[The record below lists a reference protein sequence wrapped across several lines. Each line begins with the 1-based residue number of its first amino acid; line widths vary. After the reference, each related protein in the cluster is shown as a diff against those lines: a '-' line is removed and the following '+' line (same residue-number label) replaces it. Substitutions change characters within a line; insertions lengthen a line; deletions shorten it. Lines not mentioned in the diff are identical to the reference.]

1 MKRLIY
7 FFFISIT
14 FYNCENEIDINSDW
28 EEIPVLYAILDGG
41 AKDDCNGNGILD
53 QNDNLPCNDQYIRI
67 QKSFLG
73 EFPANQMAQESDS
86 IYYSPNDVL
95 VWVEETCAND
105 LDGFNEAISFLD
117 EYATNEDLQTIY
129 DVYNFLTDTI
139 AVEFVQS
146 NEKPDDGYFSSEN
159 HYYFKFS
166 NPLKLYENGDSGSK
180 CQYKVVFHNPSSGK
194 RTSGI
199 VQIIKPIDTKI
210 PTSLSGSRHGVL
222 KEIPDHVANDSPI
235 SGLRIRPSE
244 NGKLY
249 KFFLR
254 FNYVEVDISTGE
266 EKSLYVD
273 WNFSPITATESQY
286 TSGGTWVD
294 LDFRPFDFFSFL
306 ASSIPENDN
315 VYRYPK
321 GIYFDNGTTPH
332 GQIDPA
338 VYFPCLEFHFEVLD
352 LDLFNYL
359 NSQLP
364 SGLTQSRPLYSNI
377 DNGFGLIASISKES
391 IVDVKMSRTT
401 NNNIATNILTKKLN
415 FRCFDGIND
424 ISNLGY
430 DCQ

>member
-73 EFPANQMAQESDS
+73 EFPADQMAQESDS
-86 IYYSPNDVL
+86 IYYSPNDIL
-95 VWVEETCAND
+95 VWVEEMCN
-105 LDGFNEAISFLD
+105 N
-117 EYATNEDLQTIY
+117 N
-129 DVYNFLTDTI
+129 TDTI
-139 AVEFVQS
+139 SVELIQS
-146 NEKPDDGYFSSEN
+146 DEKPDDGYFSSEN

-166 NPLKLYENGDSGSK
+166 NPLKLYENGESGPK
-180 CQYKVVFHNPSSGK
+180 CQYKVVFLNPLSGK
-194 RTSGI
+194 KTSGV

>member
-7 FFFISIT
+7 LFFISIT
-14 FYNCENEIDINSDW
+14 FYNCENEIDINSEW
-28 EEIPVLYAILDGG
+28 EEIPVLYAILDSG
-41 AKDDCNGNGILD
+41 AEDDCNGNGTLD
-53 QNDNLPCNDQYIRI
+53 QDDNLPCNDQYIRI

-73 EFPANQMAQESDS
+73 EYPADQMAQESDS
-86 IYYSPNDVL
+86 IYYSPTDVL
-95 VWVEETCAND
+95 VWVEEICSN
-105 LDGFNEAISFLD
+105 N
-117 EYATNEDLQTIY
+117 
-129 DVYNFLTDTI
+129 TDTI
-139 AVEFVQS
+139 SVELIS
-146 NEKPDDGYFSSEN
+146 SDEKPDDGYFTSEDH
-159 HYYFKFS
+159 HYYKFS
-166 NPLKLYENGDSGSK
+166 NQLRLYENGNSSNK
-180 CQYKVVFHNPSSGK
+180 CEYKVVFLNPMSGK
-194 RTSGI
+194 KTSGK
-199 VQIIKPIDTKI
+199 VKIIEPIDASI
-210 PTSLSGSRHGVL
+210 PTSLGGSRFGVF
-222 KEIPDHVANDSPI
+222 KEIPNHEVSQQEI
-235 SGLRIRPSE
+235 RGLKIDVSE

-254 FNYVEVDISTGE
+254 FNYIEVDVNTGE

-286 TSGGTWVD
+286 NGDGNRIE
-294 LDFRPFDFFSFL
+294 LNFRPFDFFSFL
-306 ASSIPENDN
+306 ASSIPEKDN

-321 GIYFDNGTTPH
+321 GVYFDSGITPY

-377 DNGFGLIASISKES
+377 DNGFGLIASVSKQS

-415 FRCFDGIND
+415 FRCFDGLND
-424 ISNLGY
+424 IINLGY

>member
-1 MKRLIY
+1 VKRLIY

-73 EFPANQMAQESDS
+73 EFPADQMAQESDS
-86 IYYSPNDVL
+86 IYYSPNDIL
-95 VWVEETCAND
+95 VWVEEMCN
-105 LDGFNEAISFLD
+105 N
-117 EYATNEDLQTIY
+117 N
-129 DVYNFLTDTI
+129 TDTI
-139 AVEFVQS
+139 SVELIQS
-146 NEKPDDGYFSSEN
+146 DEKPDDGYFSSEN

-166 NPLKLYENGDSGSK
+166 NPLKLYENGESGPK
-180 CQYKVVFHNPSSGK
+180 CQYKVVFLNPLSGK
-194 RTSGI
+194 RTSGK

>member
-73 EFPANQMAQESDS
+73 EFPADQMAQESDS
-86 IYYSPNDVL
+86 IYYSPNDIL
-95 VWVEETCAND
+95 VWVEEICN
-105 LDGFNEAISFLD
+105 N
-117 EYATNEDLQTIY
+117 N
-129 DVYNFLTDTI
+129 TDTI
-139 AVEFVQS
+139 SVELIQS
-146 NEKPDDGYFSSEN
+146 DEKPDDGYFSSEN

-166 NPLKLYENGDSGSK
+166 NPLKLYENGESGPK
-180 CQYKVVFHNPSSGK
+180 CQYKVVFLNPLSGK
-194 RTSGI
+194 KTSGI

-286 TSGGTWVD
+286 TSGGNWVD

-352 LDLFNYL
+352 LDLCNYL

-391 IVDVKMSRTT
+391 IIDVKMSRTT

>member
-73 EFPANQMAQESDS
+73 EFPADQMAQESDS
-86 IYYSPNDVL
+86 IYYSPNDIL
-95 VWVEETCAND
+95 VWVEEMCN
-105 LDGFNEAISFLD
+105 N
-117 EYATNEDLQTIY
+117 N
-129 DVYNFLTDTI
+129 TDTI
-139 AVEFVQS
+139 SVELIQS
-146 NEKPDDGYFSSEN
+146 DEKPDDGYFSSEN

-166 NPLKLYENGDSGSK
+166 NPLKLYENGESGPK
-180 CQYKVVFHNPSSGK
+180 CQYKVVFLNSLSGK
-194 RTSGI
+194 RTSGK

-210 PTSLSGSRHGVL
+210 PTSLSGSRYGVL

>member
-73 EFPANQMAQESDS
+73 EFPADQMAQESDS
-86 IYYSPNDVL
+86 IYYSPNDIL
-95 VWVEETCAND
+95 VWVEEMCN
-105 LDGFNEAISFLD
+105 N
-117 EYATNEDLQTIY
+117 N
-129 DVYNFLTDTI
+129 TDTI
-139 AVEFVQS
+139 SVELIQS
-146 NEKPDDGYFSSEN
+146 DEKPDDGYFSSEN

-166 NPLKLYENGDSGSK
+166 NPLKLYENGESGPK
-180 CQYKVVFHNPSSGK
+180 CQYKVVFLNPLSGK
-194 RTSGI
+194 RTSGK

-210 PTSLSGSRHGVL
+210 PTSLSGSRYGVL

>member
-1 MKRLIY
+1 VKRLIY

-73 EFPANQMAQESDS
+73 EFPADQMAQESDS
-86 IYYSPNDVL
+86 IYYSPNDIL
-95 VWVEETCAND
+95 VWVEEMCN
-105 LDGFNEAISFLD
+105 N
-117 EYATNEDLQTIY
+117 N
-129 DVYNFLTDTI
+129 TDTI
-139 AVEFVQS
+139 SVELIQS
-146 NEKPDDGYFSSEN
+146 DEKPDDGYFSSEN

-166 NPLKLYENGDSGSK
+166 NPLKLYENGESGPK
-180 CQYKVVFHNPSSGK
+180 CQYKVVFLNPLSGK
-194 RTSGI
+194 KTSGI

>member
-14 FYNCENEIDINSDW
+14 FYNCENEIDINSEW
-28 EEIPVLYAILDGG
+28 EEVPVLYAILDGG
-41 AKDDCNGNGILD
+41 AKNDCNGNGILD

-73 EFPANQMAQESDS
+73 EFPANQMAQQSDS
-86 IYYSPNDVL
+86 IYYSPNDIS
-95 VWVEETCAND
+95 VWVEEMCN
-105 LDGFNEAISFLD
+105 N
-117 EYATNEDLQTIY
+117 N
-129 DVYNFLTDTI
+129 TDTI
-139 AVEFVQS
+139 SVDLILS
-146 NEKPDDGYFSSEN
+146 DEKPDDGYFSSEN

-166 NPLKLYENGDSGSK
+166 NQLKLYENGDSGPK
-180 CQYKVVFHNPSSGK
+180 CQYKVVFLNPLSGK
-194 RTSGI
+194 RTSGL

-249 KFFLR
+249 KFYLR
-254 FNYVEVDISTGE
+254 FNYIEVDINTGE
-266 EKSLYVD
+266 EKSLHVD

-286 TSGGTWVD
+286 TSGGSWVD

-306 ASSIPENDN
+306 ASSIPEKDD

-391 IVDVKMSRTT
+391 IFDVKMSRTT

>member
-1 MKRLIY
+1 VKRLIY

-28 EEIPVLYAILDGG
+28 EEIPVLYAILDAG

-73 EFPANQMAQESDS
+73 EFPADQMAQESDS
-86 IYYSPNDVL
+86 IYYSPNDIL
-95 VWVEETCAND
+95 VWVEEMCN
-105 LDGFNEAISFLD
+105 N
-117 EYATNEDLQTIY
+117 N
-129 DVYNFLTDTI
+129 TDTI
-139 AVEFVQS
+139 SVELIQS
-146 NEKPDDGYFSSEN
+146 DEKPDDGYFSSEN

-166 NPLKLYENGDSGSK
+166 NPLKLYENGESGPK
-180 CQYKVVFHNPSSGK
+180 CQYKVVFLNSLSGK
-194 RTSGI
+194 RTSGK

-210 PTSLSGSRHGVL
+210 PTSLSGSRYGVL

-391 IVDVKMSRTT
+391 IVDVKMSRIT

>member
-1 MKRLIY
+1 MIQFANNVELIQ
-7 FFFISIT
+7 
-14 FYNCENEIDINSDW
+14 SD
-28 EEIPVLYAILDGG
+28 
-41 AKDDCNGNGILD
+41 
-53 QNDNLPCNDQYIRI
+53 
-67 QKSFLG
+67 
-73 EFPANQMAQESDS
+73 
-86 IYYSPNDVL
+86 
-95 VWVEETCAND
+95 
-105 LDGFNEAISFLD
+105 
-117 EYATNEDLQTIY
+117 
-129 DVYNFLTDTI
+129 
-139 AVEFVQS
+139 
-146 NEKPDDGYFSSEN
+146 EKPDDGYFSSEN

-166 NPLKLYENGDSGSK
+166 NPLKLYENGESGPK
-180 CQYKVVFHNPSSGK
+180 CQYKVVFLNPLSGK
-194 RTSGI
+194 RTSGK

-210 PTSLSGSRHGVL
+210 PTSLSGSRYGVL

-254 FNYVEVDISTGE
+254 FNYIEVDISTGE

>member
-14 FYNCENEIDINSDW
+14 FYNCENEIDINSEW

-73 EFPANQMAQESDS
+73 EFPADQMAQESDS
-86 IYYSPNDVL
+86 IYYSPNDIL
-95 VWVEETCAND
+95 VWVEEMCN
-105 LDGFNEAISFLD
+105 N
-117 EYATNEDLQTIY
+117 N
-129 DVYNFLTDTI
+129 TDTI
-139 AVEFVQS
+139 SVELIQS
-146 NEKPDDGYFSSEN
+146 DEKPDDGYFSSEN

-166 NPLKLYENGDSGSK
+166 NPLKLYENGESGPK
-180 CQYKVVFHNPSSGK
+180 CQYKVVFLNPLSGK
-194 RTSGI
+194 KTSGV

>member
-14 FYNCENEIDINSDW
+14 FYNCENEIDINSEW

-41 AKDDCNGNGILD
+41 AKNDCNGNGILD

-73 EFPANQMAQESDS
+73 EFPAEQMAQESDS
-86 IYYSPNDVL
+86 IYYSPTDVL
-95 VWVEETCAND
+95 VWVEEICN
-105 LDGFNEAISFLD
+105 NS
-117 EYATNEDLQTIY
+117 
-129 DVYNFLTDTI
+129 TDTI
-139 AVEFVQS
+139 SVELITS
-146 NEKPDDGYFSSEN
+146 DEKPDDGYFASEN
-159 HYYFKFS
+159 HHYYKFS
-166 NPLKLYENGDSGSK
+166 NPLKLYENGDSSPK
-180 CQYKVVFHNPSSGK
+180 CQYKVVFLNPMSGK
-194 RTSGI
+194 KTSGI
-199 VQIIKPIDTKI
+199 AQIVKPIETKI
-210 PTSLSGSRHGVL
+210 PTSLSGSRYGVL

-235 SGLRIRPSE
+235 SGLKIRPSE

-249 KFFLR
+249 KFYLR
-254 FNYVEVDISTGE
+254 FNYIEVDINTGE
-266 EKSLYVD
+266 EEALYVD
-273 WNFSPITATESQY
+273 WNFSPIIATESQY
-286 TSGGTWVD
+286 TSGGTLVN

-306 ASSIPENDN
+306 ASSIPEKDD

-424 ISNLGY
+424 ITNLGY

>member
-1 MKRLIY
+1 MRLIY

-73 EFPANQMAQESDS
+73 EFPADQMAQESDS
-86 IYYSPNDVL
+86 IYYSPNDIL
-95 VWVEETCAND
+95 VWVEEICN
-105 LDGFNEAISFLD
+105 N
-117 EYATNEDLQTIY
+117 N
-129 DVYNFLTDTI
+129 TDTI
-139 AVEFVQS
+139 SVELIQS
-146 NEKPDDGYFSSEN
+146 DEKPDDGYFSSEN

-166 NPLKLYENGDSGSK
+166 NPLKLYENVESGPK
-180 CQYKVVFHNPSSGK
+180 CQYKVVFLNPLSGK
-194 RTSGI
+194 RTSGK

>member
-7 FFFISIT
+7 FLFISLT

-28 EEIPVLYAILDGG
+28 EEVPVLYAILDGG
-41 AKDDCNGNGILD
+41 AKNDCNGNGILD

-73 EFPANQMAQESDS
+73 EFPADQMAQQSDS
-86 IYYSPNDVL
+86 IYYSPNDIS
-95 VWVEETCAND
+95 VWVEEICN
-105 LDGFNEAISFLD
+105 N
-117 EYATNEDLQTIY
+117 N
-129 DVYNFLTDTI
+129 TDTI
-139 AVEFVQS
+139 SVELIQS
-146 NEKPDDGYFSSEN
+146 DEKPDDGYFSSEN

-166 NPLKLYENGDSGSK
+166 NPLKLYENGDSGPK
-180 CQYKVVFHNPSSGK
+180 CQYKVVFLNPLSGK
-194 RTSGI
+194 ITSGL

-249 KFFLR
+249 KFYLR
-254 FNYVEVDISTGE
+254 FNYIEVDINTGE

-286 TSGGTWVD
+286 ASGGTWVD

-306 ASSIPENDN
+306 ASSIPEKDD

-364 SGLTQSRPLYSNI
+364 SGLTQNRPLYSNI

-391 IVDVKMSRTT
+391 IFDVKMSRTT

>member
-73 EFPANQMAQESDS
+73 EFPADQMAQESDS
-86 IYYSPNDVL
+86 IYYSPNDIL
-95 VWVEETCAND
+95 VWVEEMCN
-105 LDGFNEAISFLD
+105 N
-117 EYATNEDLQTIY
+117 N
-129 DVYNFLTDTI
+129 TDTI
-139 AVEFVQS
+139 SVELIQS
-146 NEKPDDGYFSSEN
+146 DEKPDDGYFSSEN

-166 NPLKLYENGDSGSK
+166 NPLKLYENGESGPK
-180 CQYKVVFHNPSSGK
+180 CQYKVVFLNPLSGK
-194 RTSGI
+194 RTSGK

>member
-53 QNDNLPCNDQYIRI
+53 QNDNLPCNDQYIRV

-73 EFPANQMAQESDS
+73 EFPADQMAQESDS
-86 IYYSPNDVL
+86 IYYSPNDIL
-95 VWVEETCAND
+95 VWVEEMCN
-105 LDGFNEAISFLD
+105 N
-117 EYATNEDLQTIY
+117 N
-129 DVYNFLTDTI
+129 TDTI
-139 AVEFVQS
+139 SVELIQS
-146 NEKPDDGYFSSEN
+146 DEKPDDGYFSSEN

-166 NPLKLYENGDSGSK
+166 NPLKLYENGESGPK
-180 CQYKVVFHNPSSGK
+180 CQYKVVFLNPLSGK
-194 RTSGI
+194 RTSGK

-210 PTSLSGSRHGVL
+210 PTSLSGSRYGVL

-254 FNYVEVDISTGE
+254 FNYIEVDISTGE

>member
-73 EFPANQMAQESDS
+73 EFPADQMAQESDS
-86 IYYSPNDVL
+86 IYYSPNDIL
-95 VWVEETCAND
+95 VWVEEMCN
-105 LDGFNEAISFLD
+105 N
-117 EYATNEDLQTIY
+117 N
-129 DVYNFLTDTI
+129 TDTI
-139 AVEFVQS
+139 SVELIQS
-146 NEKPDDGYFSSEN
+146 DEKPDDGYFSSEN

-166 NPLKLYENGDSGSK
+166 NPLKLYENGESGPK
-180 CQYKVVFHNPSSGK
+180 CQYKVVFLNSLSGK
-194 RTSGI
+194 RTSGK

-210 PTSLSGSRHGVL
+210 PTSLSGSRYGVL

-391 IVDVKMSRTT
+391 IVDVKMSRIT

>member
-1 MKRLIY
+1 VKRLIY

-14 FYNCENEIDINSDW
+14 FYNCENEIDINSEW
-28 EEIPVLYAILDGG
+28 EEVPVLYAILDGG
-41 AKDDCNGNGILD
+41 AKNDCNGNGILD

-73 EFPANQMAQESDS
+73 EFPANQMAQQSDS
-86 IYYSPNDVL
+86 IYYSPNDIS
-95 VWVEETCAND
+95 VWVEEMCN
-105 LDGFNEAISFLD
+105 N
-117 EYATNEDLQTIY
+117 N
-129 DVYNFLTDTI
+129 TDTI
-139 AVEFVQS
+139 SVDLILS
-146 NEKPDDGYFSSEN
+146 DEKPDDGYFSSEN

-166 NPLKLYENGDSGSK
+166 NQLKLYENGDSGPK
-180 CQYKVVFHNPSSGK
+180 CQYKVVFLNPLSGK
-194 RTSGI
+194 RTSGL

-249 KFFLR
+249 KFYLR
-254 FNYVEVDISTGE
+254 FNYIEVDINTGE
-266 EKSLYVD
+266 EKSLHVD

-286 TSGGTWVD
+286 TSGGSWVD

-306 ASSIPENDN
+306 ASSIPEKDD

-391 IVDVKMSRTT
+391 IFDVKMSRTT